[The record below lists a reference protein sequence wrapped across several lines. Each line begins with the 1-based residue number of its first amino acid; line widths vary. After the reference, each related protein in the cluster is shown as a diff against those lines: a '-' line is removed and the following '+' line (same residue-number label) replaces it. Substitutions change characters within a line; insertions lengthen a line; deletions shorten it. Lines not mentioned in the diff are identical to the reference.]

1 MKFGKTLKD
10 KIHTEWIAS
19 AVDYR
24 GMKKALPK
32 PDDPLVRIPDA
43 DPASTS
49 TTATTTPSY
58 EQFWTLYDSSLAN
71 VSAFHEE
78 KVHWAKEQL
87 QHLQQEVE
95 AAQNTPHSSSSDTK
109 TNLTTLASSCT
120 NYISELDLIL
130 EFLELNFLAFSK
142 ILKKF
147 DKRTIGHVRQTKLDD
162 IVTAHPFFN
171 RREMLQFKAEGCRL
185 REGIQTLMKKQDLW
199 RQQGTGIHGMAERRM
214 KAYEE
219 EQRQRK
225 AKELK
230 WLNKARTVLD
240 GVGNSPF
247 FMNHPMRQNPAFEEN
262 GK

>member
-1 MKFGKTLKD
+1 MKFGKTLQD
-10 KIHTEWIAS
+10 KIHTEWVAS

-32 PDDPLVRIPDA
+32 PDDLVHIPNA
-43 DPASTS
+43 AEPT
-49 TTATTTPSY
+49 Y
-58 EQFWTLYDSSLAN
+58 EEFWTLYDTSLAN
-71 VSAFHEE
+71 VSAFHQD
-78 KVHWAKEQL
+78 KVQWAQ
-87 QHLQQEVE
+87 QHLHQIQDQVE
-95 AAQNTPHSSSSDTK
+95 SARSNPRTVKS
-109 TNLTTLASSCT
+109 NLSALASSCT

-147 DKRTIGHVRQTKLDD
+147 DKRTIGHVRQSKLDD
-162 IVTAHPFFN
+162 IVTTHPFFN
-171 RREMLQFKAEGCRL
+171 RREMLQFKAEACRL
-185 REGIQTLMKKQDLW
+185 REAVQKLMKQELWKQ
-199 RQQGTGIHGMAERRM
+199 GINGMAERRM
-214 KAYEE
+214 QEYEE

-230 WLNKARTVLD
+230 WLNKAKIILD

-247 FMNHPMRQNPAFEEN
+247 FINHPMRQNPVFEQN